1 MKVKLCGITNRD
13 DAFLAVEAG
22 ADYLGFIFYAR
33 SPRSIGPQEAGAI
46 VAALRS
52 EEISTPAVG
61 VFVDAPLAE
70 VAEVMRVARL
80 DLAQLHG
87 AEPPSLLAALR
98 GRAFKALRPR
108 AFDEAL
114 ADAAR
119 YLDVASA
126 DEIGA
131 REAATSEEPPGA
143 FAHSALPETLV
154 PQLLVDAYH
163 PTAYGGVGQPGDWG
177 IAAALA
183 RRCARLLLAG
193 GLTPDN
199 VAEAIAQVR
208 PWGVD
213 VSSGVEAR
221 PGRKDPARVRAFVAA
236 ARAAAT
242 GWAGD

>member
-1 MKVKLCGITNRD
+1 MKIKLCGITNLD
-13 DAFLAVEAG
+13 DALLAVEAG

-33 SPRSIGPQEAGAI
+33 SPRYVGPQEAGAI
-46 VAALRS
+46 VAALRR
-52 EEISTPAVG
+52 EEITTPAVG

-70 VAEVMRVARL
+70 IAEAMRVARI

-87 AEPPSLLAALR
+87 AEPPSLLAALG

-108 AFDEAL
+108 TLDEAL

-119 YLDVASA
+119 YLDVAST

-131 REAATSEEPPGA
+131 REAAEGEGLPLSST
-143 FAHSALPETLV
+143 HSVPPETLV

-163 PTAYGGVGQPGDWG
+163 PGAYGGVGQPGDWG

-183 RRCARLLLAG
+183 RCCARLLLAG

-221 PGRKDPARVRAFVAA
+221 PGRKDPARVRAFIAA
-236 ARAAAT
+236 TRAAAT
-242 GWAGD
+242 

>member
-33 SPRSIGPQEAGAI
+33 SPRYVDPQRVGGI
-46 VAALRS
+46 VAALRNDG
-52 EEISTPAVG
+52 IMTPTVG
-61 VFVDAPLAE
+61 VFVDASLAAI
-70 VAEVMRVARL
+70 AEVMRVAQI

-87 AEPPSLLAALR
+87 AEPPSLLAALG

-108 AFDEAL
+108 ALDEAL

-119 YLDVASA
+119 YLAIASA
-126 DEIGA
+126 DGIGA
-131 REAATSEEPPGA
+131 HGVVEGA
-143 FAHSALPETLV
+143 GSPWSSARPALPEALA
-154 PQLLVDAYH
+154 PQLLVDAYQ
-163 PTAYGGVGQPGDWG
+163 PGVYGGAGQPGDWG

-183 RRCARLLLAG
+183 QRCARLLLAG

-199 VAEAIAQVR
+199 VGEAIAQVR

-236 ARAAAT
+236 ARAAAI
-242 GWAGD
+242 

>member
-1 MKVKLCGITNRD
+1 MKIKLCGITNLD
-13 DAFLAVEAG
+13 DALLAVEAG
-22 ADYLGFIFYAR
+22 ADYLGFIFYVR
-33 SPRSIGPQEAGAI
+33 SPRYVGPQEAGAI
-46 VAALRS
+46 VAALRR
-52 EEISTPAVG
+52 EEITTPAVG
-61 VFVDAPLAE
+61 VFVDAPLTE
-70 VAEVMRVARL
+70 IAEVMRVARI

-87 AEPPSLLAALR
+87 AESPSLLVALG

-108 AFDEAL
+108 ALDEAL

-119 YLDVASA
+119 YLGVASA
-126 DEIGA
+126 DGIDAGD
-131 REAATSEEPPGA
+131 AAGGGGPP
-143 FAHSALPETLV
+143 SVALI

-163 PTAYGGVGQPGDWG
+163 PGAYGGAGQPGDWG

-183 RRCARLLLAG
+183 RCCARLLLAG

-236 ARAAAT
+236 TREAAARWT
-242 GWAGD
+242 GS

>member
-1 MKVKLCGITNRD
+1 MKVKLCGITNLD
-13 DAFLAVEAG
+13 DALVAVEAG

-33 SPRSIGPQEAGAI
+33 SPRCVDPQTAGAI
-46 VAALRS
+46 VAALRR
-52 EEISTPAVG
+52 EGIATPAVG
-61 VFVDAPLAE
+61 VFVDASLAE
-70 VAEVMRVARL
+70 IAETMRVARI

-87 AEPPSLLAALR
+87 AEPPSLLAALG

-108 AFDEAL
+108 ARDEAL

-126 DEIGA
+126 DEVGA
-131 REAATSEEPPGA
+131 QETTEGEELPLPFACAAPPEA
-143 FAHSALPETLV
+143 LV

-163 PTAYGGVGQPGDWG
+163 PGAYGGVGQPGDWG

-183 RRCARLLLAG
+183 QRCARLLLAG

-199 VAEAIAQVR
+199 VAEAIAQAR

-236 ARAAAT
+236 ARAAA
-242 GWAGD
+242 G